1 MKSLATLIRVKQR
14 ELDALR
20 RQQELLIKQREDV
33 HAIIDGLVNQL
44 ARELKTAQVMPEMSH
59 FFGDFAATIKKRQE
73 LMHGHLRKV
82 EIEIDK
88 IALKLRDV
96 FSEMK
101 KFELALA
108 AHNKRLADAAKKRDA
123 QAMDEIAIQGYNR
136 RHAH

>member
-44 ARELKTAQVMPEMSH
+44 ARELKTAQNMPEMAH

-73 LMHGHLRKV
+73 MMHVHLRKV
-82 EIEIDK
+82 EQEIEK